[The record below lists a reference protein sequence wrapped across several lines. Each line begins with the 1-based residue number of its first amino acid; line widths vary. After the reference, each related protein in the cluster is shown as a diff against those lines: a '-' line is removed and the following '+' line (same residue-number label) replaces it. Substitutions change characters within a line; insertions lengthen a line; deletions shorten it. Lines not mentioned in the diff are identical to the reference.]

1 MSKMFL
7 ESSRYFKQK
16 QVNVTTRD
24 GRLITA
30 VSLRRLP
37 QVEGSPLMVKGNDK
51 LDMIAQNQYNNPTMF
66 WHIADANTELKA
78 NDLVKKTDY
87 IKTIKVP
94 DQ

>member
-1 MSKMFL
+1 MFL

-16 QVNVTTRD
+16 QVNVTTKD
-24 GRLITA
+24 GRQITA

-37 QVEGSPLMVKGNDK
+37 LVEGTPLIVKGNDK
-51 LDMIAQNQYNNPTMF
+51 LDMIAQNQYDNPTMF

-78 NDLVKKTDY
+78 NDLVKETDY